1 MTGGDNQQHE
11 LEALRTRVRE
21 LEAATASEPAPSA
34 WQATEYYTA
43 YHATTGFLLG
53 AVAAM
58 SSLLFNIIG
67 ALMFEQHPLQLIRV
81 YLTFPMGEQ
90 ALRFNAVDNGL
101 ILAIG
106 CCLYLATGMVYGMLF
121 EVVLTR
127 YLTRLSAPARLA
139 AVSALSLALWIVN
152 FYGILSWLQPLLFGG
167 QWIVEQVPPWVAA
180 FTHLVFGWTMLL
192 IYRLGRYIPYRLESD
207 ET

>member
-1 MTGGDNQQHE
+1 MTSGEEQQRE
-11 LEALRTRVRE
+11 LETLRARVRE
-21 LEAATASEPAPSA
+21 LEDVIGAAPEAPP

-58 SSLLFNIIG
+58 SSLLFNIVG
-67 ALMFEQHPLQLIRV
+67 ALIFEQHPLQLIRV

-90 ALRFNAVDNGL
+90 ALHFDAVDDGL

-106 CCLYLATGMVYGMLF
+106 CCLYLATGMLYGMLF
-121 EVVLTR
+121 EIVLTR
-127 YLTRLSAPARLA
+127 YLAQLSAPVRLT

-152 FYGILSWLQPLLFGG
+152 FYGILSWLQPMLFGG
-167 QWIVEQVPPWVAA
+167 RWIVDQVPPWVAA
-180 FTHLVFGWTMLL
+180 LTHLVFGWTMLL
-192 IYRLGRYIPYRLESD
+192 IYRLGRYIPYRLETD
-207 ET
+207 GT